1 MPEMFRKSRIFVL
14 SLCLCSLLSI
24 PVVHAMNGVMIHNAK
39 ARETFAMA
47 TTAAVYLTVMNH
59 GDEKV
64 TLLGV
69 TVDKAIAGEA
79 QLHTTVME
87 GDMMK
92 MRQITDG
99 IDISQGD
106 MLEFKSGSYHV
117 MLMGLVKPLTE
128 GASFDI
134 TLTFRN
140 QPPVTAS
147 VTVGKG
153 GNEHSH
159 HHHE

>member
-1 MPEMFRKSRIFVL
+1 MPEMFRLSRIFVL

-79 QLHTTVME
+79 QLHTTVMD

-92 MRQITDG
+92 MRQITNG
-99 IDISQGD
+99 IDISPGD

-117 MLMGLVKPLTE
+117 MLMGLVKPLVE
-128 GASFDI
+128 GASFEL
-134 TLTFRN
+134 TLNFAN
-140 QPPVTAS
+140 QPSMTTT
-147 VTVGKG
+147 VTVGAG
-153 GNEHSH
+153 AGEHSH

>member
-1 MPEMFRKSRIFVL
+1 MSTLKRAFA
-14 SLCLCSLLSI
+14 LCLCVFSLMGLQW
-24 PVVHAMNGVMIHNAK
+24 VNAMQGVMVHNVK
-39 ARETFAMA
+39 ARATFAMA
-47 TTAAVYLTVMNH
+47 TTAAVYFTVMNH
-59 GDEKV
+59 SDKAV
-64 TLLGV
+64 TLTGV
-69 TVDKAIAGEA
+69 SVDESIAADA
-79 QLHTTVME
+79 QLHTTVMD

-92 MRQITDG
+92 MRQSTDG
-99 IDISQGD
+99 IDISPGD
-106 MLEFKSGSYHV
+106 MLEVKSGSYHV

>member
-1 MPEMFRKSRIFVL
+1 MPELFRKSPIFVL
-14 SLCLCSLLSI
+14 LFCLYSLLSI
-24 PVVHAMNGVMIHNAK
+24 PVVHAMQGVMIHNAK

-59 GDEKV
+59 GDKKV
-64 TLLGV
+64 TLVGA

-79 QLHTTVME
+79 QLHTTVMD

-99 IDISQGD
+99 IDINPGD
-106 MLEFKSGSYHV
+106 MVEFKSGSYHV
-117 MLMGLVKPLTE
+117 MLMGLVKPLIA

-134 TLTFRN
+134 TLTFEN
-140 QPPVTAS
+140 QPPVTAN